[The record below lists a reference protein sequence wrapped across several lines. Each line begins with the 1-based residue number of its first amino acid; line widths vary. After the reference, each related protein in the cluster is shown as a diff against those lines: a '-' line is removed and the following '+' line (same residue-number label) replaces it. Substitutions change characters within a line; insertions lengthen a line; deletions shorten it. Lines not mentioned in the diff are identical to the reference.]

1 MKEHDIYYTGH
12 ELFGQP
18 DIITI
23 NNFKITV
30 RMKKVYYPK
39 MKQKN
44 SFNNIGLNRGSCGI
58 NCTIDQPINH

>member
-30 RMKKVYYPK
+30 RMKKVYNPK
-39 MKQKN
+39 MK
-44 SFNNIGLNRGSCGI
+44 
-58 NCTIDQPINH
+58 